1 MRFYNDSFICS
12 NSILLETKSH
22 HWRAF
27 PSFQTWRWNS
37 VKCLNFFFS
46 QVVDI
51 IILRTHLGLVLI
63 LLVYC
68 YLLQFLS
75 VAQNK
80 LKSLS
85 MSSQPRL
92 QVFFCWPNAHDL
104 IFSAKIHF
112 HFLQVLAASK
122 NKISTLKGFPY
133 LPALEVCW
141 TNLNDYFHF

>member
-1 MRFYNDSFICS
+1 M
-12 NSILLETKSH
+12 
-22 HWRAF
+22 
-27 PSFQTWRWNS
+27 
-37 VKCLNFFFS
+37 KCLNFFFS

-92 QVFFCWPNAHDL
+92 QVFFL
-104 IFSAKIHF
+104 
-112 HFLQVLAASK
+112 L
-122 NKISTLKGFPY
+122 T
-133 LPALEVCW
+133 
-141 TNLNDYFHF
+141 